1 MDHTLVIVE
10 SPTKAKTI
18 RKFLPSN
25 YEVLASMGHVRDLPK
40 GAAEIPA
47 AVKKEKWSRIGVN
60 TTEDFEPLYIVP
72 KDKKKVVKELKD
84 ALKGATQLLLA
95 TDEDREGES
104 ISWHLL
110 QILKPKIPTKR
121 MVFHE
126 ITKKAINKALDQ
138 TREIDMEL
146 VQAQE
151 TRRILDRLFGYELS
165 PLLWKK
171 VAPRLSAGRVQS
183 VSVRLL
189 VRRERERR
197 SFKKASYWG
206 IKASLVKDN
215 VTFETKLFSL
225 NGQRIS
231 NGSDFDEQTG
241 KLKLGNKS
249 LIIGEEKVNDLLKTF
264 SSEDWLVSKIEKK
277 PSTRKPVPPF
287 TTSTLQQEANRKLRL
302 SARETMRCAQGLYER
317 GFITYMRTDS
327 VHLSEQATRAAR
339 ECVSSMYGKE
349 YLSNSPRQF
358 NSTARNA
365 QEAHE
370 AIIPEAFILLGIVGT
385 LLVDLAGEKTASKWA
400 PIICYLSIG
409 SSLLSLA
416 LQWSNP
422 VESAFIGSFNSDNL
436 AIAFRA
442 IISLS
447 TLISLLISW
456 RYTEQSGSPIG
467 EFAAIV
473 LSATLGAMLLCGST
487 DLISVFIS
495 LETLSVASYL
505 LSGYL
510 KRDPRSSEAALK
522 YLLVGS
528 AAAAVYLYGSS
539 FLYGLSGSTNLAT
552 IGLEIINKPS
562 FITSLALVFVLSTVA
577 FKIAAVP
584 FHQWTPDVYE
594 GSPTPVVAFLSVGSK
609 TAGFAFAIR
618 ILSTTFSSFDEE
630 WKLLFTILAILS
642 MALGNVVALAQTSMK
657 RMLAYSSIGQAG
669 FVMIGIVS
677 GTQDGLSAAVLYLA
691 AYLFMNLG
699 AFACVILFSL
709 RTGSDRIL
717 DYSGLYQ
724 KDPLITLGL
733 SLCLLSLGGLP
744 PMLGFFGKIY
754 LFFAGWANHQYLLV
768 IVGLVTSVISIYYYI
783 SVIKMMVVKEPQ
795 EASEIVK
802 SYPEINWGI
811 VGLPPLRIALYTCVA
826 VTALGGILSNPLFR
840 LANTA
845 VSETPFLQNIIA
857 ITNNIS

>member
-1 MDHTLVIVE
+1 M
-10 SPTKAKTI
+10 P
-18 RKFLPSN
+18 N
-25 YEVLASMGHVRDLPK
+25 
-40 GAAEIPA
+40 EI
-47 AVKKEKWSRIGVN
+47 
-60 TTEDFEPLYIVP
+60 L
-72 KDKKKVVKELKD
+72 
-84 ALKGATQLLLA
+84 
-95 TDEDREGES
+95 
-104 ISWHLL
+104 
-110 QILKPKIPTKR
+110 
-121 MVFHE
+121 
-126 ITKKAINKALDQ
+126 
-138 TREIDMEL
+138 
-146 VQAQE
+146 
-151 TRRILDRLFGYELS
+151 
-165 PLLWKK
+165 
-171 VAPRLSAGRVQS
+171 
-183 VSVRLL
+183 
-189 VRRERERR
+189 
-197 SFKKASYWG
+197 
-206 IKASLVKDN
+206 
-215 VTFETKLFSL
+215 TFNL
-225 NGQRIS
+225 
-231 NGSDFDEQTG
+231 
-241 KLKLGNKS
+241 
-249 LIIGEEKVNDLLKTF
+249 
-264 SSEDWLVSKIEKK
+264 
-277 PSTRKPVPPF
+277 
-287 TTSTLQQEANRKLRL
+287 
-302 SARETMRCAQGLYER
+302 
-317 GFITYMRTDS
+317 
-327 VHLSEQATRAAR
+327 
-339 ECVSSMYGKE
+339 
-349 YLSNSPRQF
+349 
-358 NSTARNA
+358 NA
-365 QEAHE
+365 Q

-385 LLVDLAGEKTASKWA
+385 LIVDLAGEKTASKWA
-400 PIICYLSIG
+400 PVICYLSLG
-409 SSLLSLA
+409 SSLVALA
-416 LQWSNP
+416 FQWSNP
-422 VESAFIGSFNSDNL
+422 ADSAFLGSFISDNL
-436 AIAFRA
+436 SLAFRG

-447 TLISLLISW
+447 TLISLSISW

-487 DLISVFIS
+487 DLVSVFIS

-539 FLYGLSGSTNLAT
+539 LLYGLSGSTNLEN
-552 IGLEIINKPS
+552 IGIELINKPS
-562 FITSLALVFVLSTVA
+562 FITSIALVFVLSTVA

-618 ILSTTFSSFDEE
+618 ILITSFTSFDAQ

-642 MALGNVVALAQTSMK
+642 MVLGNIVALAQTSMK

-699 AFACVILFSL
+699 AFSCVILFSL
-709 RTGSDRIL
+709 RTGSDKIT

-733 SLCLLSLGGLP
+733 SICLLSLGGLP

-754 LFFAGWANHQYLLV
+754 LFFAGWADQQYLLV

-802 SYPEINWGI
+802 SYPETKWNV
-811 VGLPPLRIALYTCVA
+811 VGLPPLRVALFTCLA
-826 VTALGGILSNPLFR
+826 VTALGGILSNPLFK

-845 VSETPFLQNIIA
+845 VSETPFLQKSLATINFYSLI
-857 ITNNIS
+857 N

>member
-1 MDHTLVIVE
+1 M
-10 SPTKAKTI
+10 P
-18 RKFLPSN
+18 N
-25 YEVLASMGHVRDLPK
+25 
-40 GAAEIPA
+40 EI
-47 AVKKEKWSRIGVN
+47 
-60 TTEDFEPLYIVP
+60 L
-72 KDKKKVVKELKD
+72 
-84 ALKGATQLLLA
+84 
-95 TDEDREGES
+95 
-104 ISWHLL
+104 
-110 QILKPKIPTKR
+110 
-121 MVFHE
+121 
-126 ITKKAINKALDQ
+126 
-138 TREIDMEL
+138 
-146 VQAQE
+146 
-151 TRRILDRLFGYELS
+151 
-165 PLLWKK
+165 
-171 VAPRLSAGRVQS
+171 
-183 VSVRLL
+183 
-189 VRRERERR
+189 
-197 SFKKASYWG
+197 
-206 IKASLVKDN
+206 
-215 VTFETKLFSL
+215 TFNL
-225 NGQRIS
+225 
-231 NGSDFDEQTG
+231 
-241 KLKLGNKS
+241 
-249 LIIGEEKVNDLLKTF
+249 
-264 SSEDWLVSKIEKK
+264 
-277 PSTRKPVPPF
+277 
-287 TTSTLQQEANRKLRL
+287 
-302 SARETMRCAQGLYER
+302 
-317 GFITYMRTDS
+317 
-327 VHLSEQATRAAR
+327 
-339 ECVSSMYGKE
+339 
-349 YLSNSPRQF
+349 
-358 NSTARNA
+358 NA
-365 QEAHE
+365 Q

-385 LLVDLAGEKTASKWA
+385 LIVDLAGEKTASKWA
-400 PIICYLSIG
+400 PIICYVSLG
-409 SSLLSLA
+409 SSLVALA
-416 LQWSNP
+416 FQWSNP
-422 VESAFIGSFNSDNL
+422 ADRAFLGSFISDNL
-436 AIAFRA
+436 SLAFRG

-447 TLISLLISW
+447 TLISLSISW

-487 DLISVFIS
+487 DLVSVFIS

-539 FLYGLSGSTNLAT
+539 LLYGLSGSTNLEN
-552 IGLEIINKPS
+552 IGVELINKPS
-562 FITSLALVFVLSTVA
+562 FITSIALVFVLSTVA

-618 ILSTTFSSFDEE
+618 ILITSFTSFDAQ

-642 MALGNVVALAQTSMK
+642 MVLGNIVALAQTSMK

-699 AFACVILFSL
+699 AFSCVILFSL
-709 RTGSDRIL
+709 RTGSDKIT

-733 SLCLLSLGGLP
+733 SICLLSLGGLP

-754 LFFAGWANHQYLLV
+754 LFFAGWADQQYLLV

-802 SYPEINWGI
+802 SYPETKWNV
-811 VGLPPLRIALYTCVA
+811 VGLPPLRVALFTCLA
-826 VTALGGILSNPLFR
+826 VTALGGILSNPLFK

-845 VSETPFLQNIIA
+845 VSETPFLQKSLATINFYSLI
-857 ITNNIS
+857 N

>member
-1 MDHTLVIVE
+1 
-10 SPTKAKTI
+10 
-18 RKFLPSN
+18 
-25 YEVLASMGHVRDLPK
+25 MGHVRDLPK

-151 TRRILDRLFGYELS
+151 TRSILDRLFGYELS

-215 VTFETKLFSL
+215 ITFETKLFSL
-225 NGQRIS
+225 NGKRIS

-241 KLKLGNKS
+241 ELKEGNKS
-249 LIIGEEKVNDLLKTF
+249 LIIGEEQVNELLKTF

-287 TTSTLQQEANRKLRL
+287 TTSTLQQEAYRKLRL

-327 VHLSEQATRAAR
+327 VHLSEHAIGAAR
-339 ECVSSMYGKE
+339 ESVSSKYGKE

-370 AIIPEAFILLGIVGT
+370 AIRP
-385 LLVDLAGEKTASKWA
+385 AGEVFKTPKETN
-400 PIICYLSIG
+400 LTG
-409 SSLLSLA
+409 RDLSLYDLIWKRTVA
-416 LQWSNP
+416 SQMAEARLTMINAEISVGDGLFKSSGKSIDFP
-422 VESAFIGSFNSDNL
+422 GF
-436 AIAFRA
+436 FRA
-442 IISLS
+442 YVEGSDDPSASLEQQEIILPNLTTVSCLEVTYKES
-447 TLISLLISW
+447 TFHETIPPA
-456 RYTEQSGSPIG
+456 RYTEAALVKVLEKEGIG
-467 EFAAIV
+467 RPSTYANIISTIQDRGYVQIENKRFFVKKIGHIV
-473 LSATLGAMLLCGST
+473 AERLIESFHDIMDYDFTANLENSLDEVANGEADWRNVLDNFYKSFQNDLLSASDEDSGMRPGNIPTTTDIVCVCGKTNMVIRNSSNGVFLGCSGYQNEGNDKCKETLNLISGDEAVSVDDSEEAENLLIKKRCPKCDTSMDNYLIDEFRKLHVCGKNPDCNGYLVEDGKFKIKGYDGPTLECHKCGSEMQLKT
-487 DLISVFIS
+487 GRFGKYFGCLNDNCGATRALQRNGEPKPITMEPIEMPDLKCIKC
-495 LETLSVASYL
+495 EDHYL
-505 LSGYL
+505 L
-510 KRDPRSSEAALK
+510 RDSMKGLFLAASQYPKNRETRAPKVSEINKLHNEIVEACRFLPNK
-522 YLLVGS
+522 EKHMYLLEAPENDVDGNP
-528 AAAAVYLYGSS
+528 Y
-539 FLYGLSGSTNLAT
+539 
-552 IGLEIINKPS
+552 IIRYNR
-562 FITSLALVFVLSTVA
+562 TD
-577 FKIAAVP
+577 
-584 FHQWTPDVYE
+584 DVH
-594 GSPTPVVAFLSVGSK
+594 
-609 TAGFAFAIR
+609 
-618 ILSTTFSSFDEE
+618 
-630 WKLLFTILAILS
+630 
-642 MALGNVVALAQTSMK
+642 
-657 RMLAYSSIGQAG
+657 
-669 FVMIGIVS
+669 
-677 GTQDGLSAAVLYLA
+677 YLA
-691 AYLFMNLG
+691 SEKDGKKTKWTATYSDGEWIQNL
-699 AFACVILFSL
+699 
-709 RTGSDRIL
+709 
-717 DYSGLYQ
+717 
-724 KDPLITLGL
+724 
-733 SLCLLSLGGLP
+733 
-744 PMLGFFGKIY
+744 
-754 LFFAGWANHQYLLV
+754 
-768 IVGLVTSVISIYYYI
+768 
-783 SVIKMMVVKEPQ
+783 
-795 EASEIVK
+795 K
-802 SYPEINWGI
+802 S
-811 VGLPPLRIALYTCVA
+811 
-826 VTALGGILSNPLFR
+826 
-840 LANTA
+840 
-845 VSETPFLQNIIA
+845 
-857 ITNNIS
+857 